1 MEDGSGRETNV
12 RSVLPDVRLVV
23 LNILV
28 LHVTLDSRRNVD
40 VVLKESLPITEKI
53 VTTDGSSGI
62 ENVNSVTLHVENV
75 TEEDKIDVL
84 AAQLT

>member
-23 LNILV
+23 LNMFV
-28 LHVTLDSRRNVD
+28 LHVTLDSRRNTD
-40 VVLKESLPITEKI
+40 VVLKESHQAMEII
-53 VTTDGSSGI
+53 ADSDGSSGT

-75 TEEDKIDVL
+75 TEEDKTDVL
-84 AAQLT
+84 VAQLT